1 MIRRITSPHSGP
13 FELDALNRFASTSYR
28 THCLSPGLAAEE
40 DAELAS
46 LADWFSTVAFH
57 SSSPSLAGWLSV
69 VAGAESGADA
79 VGLLGDACVF
89 SSKSMTVSG
98 LFCRA
103 WCGDLDLLVL
113 GNAGVIGAGAGVPGA
128 EAGSAG
134 VRGACPSGGPRG
146 V

>member
-1 MIRRITSPHSGP
+1 MVSSRITLSVSRSSVIRRTTSPHSGP

-79 VGLLGDACVF
+79 VGLLGAACVF
-89 SSKSMTVSG
+89 SSKSF
-98 LFCRA
+98 LQENKQPKI
-103 WCGDLDLLVL
+103 LLH
-113 GNAGVIGAGAGVPGA
+113 AA
-128 EAGSAG
+128 
-134 VRGACPSGGPRG
+134 
-146 V
+146 